1 MFAKTCI
8 KKSKHQ
14 QYVSLKKIIM
24 KKILVF
30 TLCIAFSF
38 IATAQT
44 FNLNTPLP
52 EDESIRKGVLE
63 NGITYYIHNTSV
75 TKDVASYYIIQ
86 NVGSVLEKDNQQ
98 GLAHFLEHMAFNGT
112 RDFPGKGI
120 LDKMQEHG
128 LVFGKDINAY
138 TSFDETVYNI
148 NNIPATPELIDTGLT
163 VLQNWSNYLSLTED
177 EIDSER
183 GVVKEEWRTRQ
194 SGGMRVLQQ
203 TIGTMFNNSAYSGR
217 LPIGKMDIIE
227 GFEYKALR
235 DFYHD
240 WYRTDLQAIAIIG
253 DVNVDEIESKIKAK
267 FSSIPAVK
275 NPIER
280 TQVRI
285 EDNEE
290 LIYDMGMDIEVK
302 SSNISFA
309 IRHDKSLKNETIV
322 DLKESLLNGMVTS
335 IISTRLNE
343 ISQKPDAPYLYAGVN
358 YGSLS
363 RLNNQFSVRVVPK
376 PNMQHKAFELVMSEV
391 NRAVKFGFTKA
402 EISRV
407 VSEYTGSYENQIA
420 GLGNRSHGQIVR
432 AIQTNYLENSH
443 LTDLA
448 KEFEVANVIFGQ
460 LTQKELLA
468 QVQKLYTINNRS
480 VVVTGVEGNKN
491 LTKEE
496 ALTIITTVENDS
508 SLQGYAEETNT
519 KSLMSG
525 VDLVAGTIVSEKVDK
540 EIGSTIFTLSNGI
553 QVHYKFVDKNKNDVS
568 LSAFSYGGQSLVAVE
583 DLPSTALLGGVIQ
596 SSGLG
601 EFSAIDL
608 PKILAG
614 KKASSRVSIGDINET
629 VSGSSST
636 KDVETMMQ
644 LVNLRYTKPRFD
656 ENAYNVLM
664 QNVSAFLIR
673 KSEQIQSKMQDSVT
687 TILYGK
693 NHPTERLFDENFVSE
708 MSFEKMKGIYESR
721 FGNPGD
727 FTFFIVG
734 DVTKDTIKPLIEKYI
749 ASLPT
754 TDDKENWKDN
764 STSWIQDKIDKDV
777 FLEMKDPKTSVSVVV
792 KNDIKYTLKNS
803 ILMKTLGDILQLR
816 YTESLREEEGGTY
829 GARTRG
835 SLSRRPVEE
844 ATISVNFDC
853 NPDLAEKLI
862 AIVHKEIEALKDGNI
877 KQVDLDKTLTNY
889 LKEREESKNYNR
901 FQMSLLQRSVLDGY
915 NMNDPK
921 NYEDI
926 VNSITIKDLEKISKK
941 LLKNSKSYEIVFKP
955 KS

>member
-1 MFAKTCI
+1 
-8 KKSKHQ
+8 
-14 QYVSLKKIIM
+14 M
-24 KKILVF
+24 KKILLL
-30 TLCIAFSF
+30 TLCIAFNH
-38 IATAQT
+38 IAIAQT
-44 FNLNTPLP
+44 LNLEMPLP
-52 EDESIRKGVLE
+52 EEQTIIKGVLE
-63 NGITYYIHNTSV
+63 NGLTYYIHDTKV

-120 LDKMQEHG
+120 LNKMQEHG
-128 LVFGKDINAY
+128 LVFGRDINAY
-138 TSFDETVYNI
+138 TSFDETVYNV
-148 NNIPATPELIDTGLT
+148 NNIPTTPELIDTGLSI
-163 VLQNWSNYLSLTED
+163 LHNWSNYLSLTED

-203 TIGTMFNNSAYSGR
+203 TIGTSFNNSIYSER
-217 LPIGKMDIIE
+217 LPIGKMDVIE

-253 DVNVDEIESKIKAK
+253 DVNVAEIEAKIKAL

-280 TQVRI
+280 TEFRI

-290 LIYDMGMDIEVK
+290 LIYDIGMDKEVT

-309 IRHDKSLKNETIV
+309 IRHDKSLKNENLG
-322 DLKESLLNGMVTS
+322 DLKESLLNGMATS

-343 ISQKPDAPYLYAGVN
+343 ISQNADSPLLFAGVR

-363 RLNNQFSVRVVPK
+363 RLNNQFSAQIVPK
-376 PNMQHKAFELVMSEV
+376 PNMQYEAFELVMSEI

-402 EISRV
+402 EMNRV
-407 VSEYTGSYENQIA
+407 VSEYTSSYENQIA
-420 GLGNRSHGQIVR
+420 GFGNRSHGQIVR
-432 AIQTNYLENSH
+432 GIQTNYLENSH
-443 LTDLA
+443 LTDIK
-448 KEFEVANVIFGQ
+448 KEFEIAKVLFKQ
-460 LTQKELLA
+460 LTQEELLA
-468 QVQKLYTINNRS
+468 QLQSLYLTTNRS

-491 LTKEE
+491 LTKED
-496 ALTIITTVENDS
+496 ALAIINKVENDKT
-508 SLQGYAEETNT
+508 LEGYKEETNV
-519 KSLMSG
+519 KPLMSG
-525 VDLVAGTIVSEKVDK
+525 VDLVSGSIVSEKEDE

-553 QVHYKFVDKNKNDVS
+553 KVHYKFADKNKNDVN
-568 LSAFSYGGQSLVAVE
+568 LSAVSYGGQSLLENE
-583 DLPSTALLGGVIQ
+583 DLPSTALLGNVVQ
-596 SSGLG
+596 MSGLG

-614 KKASSRVSIGDINET
+614 KKANSRVSIGSTSET

-644 LVNLRYTKPRFD
+644 LVNLRFTKPRFD
-656 ENAYNVLM
+656 ENSYNVMM
-664 QNVSAFLIR
+664 QQVDAFLIR

-693 NHPTERLFDENFVSE
+693 NHPTERLFDKEFMAD
-708 MSFEKMKGIYESR
+708 MSFDKMKKIYTSR
-721 FGNPGD
+721 FNNAGD

-734 DVTKDTIKPLIEKYI
+734 DVEKETIKPLLEKYI

-754 TDDKENWKDN
+754 TDEKENWKDN
-764 STSWIQDKIDKDV
+764 SVDWVTNKIDKDV
-777 FLEMKDPKTSVSVVV
+777 YLEMKDPKTNVRLVI
-792 KNDIKYTLKNS
+792 KNDMEYSLKNS
-803 ILMKTLGDILQLR
+803 ILMRAIGDILQLR

-829 GARTRG
+829 GARARG
-835 SLSRRPVEE
+835 SLSKRPDEE
-844 ATISVNFDC
+844 GTISVSFDC
-853 NPDLAEKLI
+853 NPELAEKLI
-862 AIVHKEIEALKDGNI
+862 DIVHKEIDNLKNGDI
-877 KQVDLDKTLTNY
+877 QQADLDKTLTNF
-889 LKEREESKNYNR
+889 LKSREESKNYNR
-901 FQMSLLQRSVLDGY
+901 YQMSLLQNSVLEGY

-926 VNSITIKDLEKISKK
+926 VNSITIEDIKNITEELLED
-941 LLKNSKSYEIVFKP
+941 SKSYEIVFKP
-955 KS
+955 KE

>member
-1 MFAKTCI
+1 
-8 KKSKHQ
+8 
-14 QYVSLKKIIM
+14 M
-24 KKILVF
+24 KKVLLF
-30 TLCIAFSF
+30 TLCIAFNYNAF
-38 IATAQT
+38 AQAI
-44 FNLNTPLP
+44 NLEMPLP
-52 EDESIRKGVLE
+52 EEQSIKKGVLE
-63 NGITYYIHNTSV
+63 NGMTYYIHDTKV

-148 NNIPATPELIDTGLT
+148 NNIPTTPELIDTGLS
-163 VLQNWSNYLSLTED
+163 VLHNWSNYLSLTDE

-203 TIGTMFNNSAYSGR
+203 TIGTMFNNSIYSER
-217 LPIGKMDIIE
+217 LPIGKMDIVE
-227 GFEYKALR
+227 GFEYTALR
-235 DFYHD
+235 DFYYD

-253 DVNVDEIESKIKAK
+253 DVNVDEIEQKIKTL
-267 FSSIPAVK
+267 FSTIPAVK

-280 TQVRI
+280 TEVRI

-290 LIYDMGMDIEVK
+290 LIYDMGMDKEVT
-302 SSNISFA
+302 SSNIAFA
-309 IRHDKSLKNETIV
+309 IRHDKSLKNETLG

-335 IISTRLNE
+335 IISTRLDE
-343 ISQKPDAPYLYAGVN
+343 INQKPESPLLYAAVN

-363 RLNNQFSVRVVPK
+363 RLNNQFSARIVPK
-376 PNMQHKAFELVMSEV
+376 PNMQYKAFELVISEI

-402 EISRV
+402 EIGRV
-407 VSEYTGSYENQIA
+407 VAEYTGSYENQIA

-432 AIQTNYLENSH
+432 AMQTNYLENAH
-443 LTDLA
+443 ITDLS
-448 KEFEVANVIFGQ
+448 KEFEVAKIIFSQ
-460 LTQKELLA
+460 LTQKELLV
-468 QVQKLYTINNRS
+468 QTQKLYLKNNRS
-480 VVVTGVEGNKN
+480 LVVTGVEGNKN
-491 LTKEE
+491 LTKED
-496 ALTIITTVENDS
+496 ALAIISKVENDAT
-508 SLQGYAEETNT
+508 LEGYVEEENT

-525 VDLVAGTIVSEKVDK
+525 VDLTAGSIVSEKENK

-553 QVHYKFVDKNKNDVS
+553 QVHYKFVDKNKNDVN
-568 LSAFSYGGQSLVAVE
+568 LSAVSYGGQSLVELE
-583 DLPSTALLGGVIQ
+583 DLPSAEMLGGVLQ

-608 PKILAG
+608 PKVLAG
-614 KKASSRVSIGDINET
+614 KKASSRVSVGNTSET

-644 LVNLRYTKPRFD
+644 LINLRFTKPRFD
-656 ENAYNVLM
+656 ETAYKVLM
-664 QNVSAFLIR
+664 QQVDAYLIR

-693 NHPTERLFDENFVSE
+693 NHPTERLFDKEYMAD
-708 MSFEKMKGIYESR
+708 MSFDKMKGIYASR
-721 FGNPGD
+721 FGNAGD

-734 DVTKDTIKPLIEKYI
+734 DVPKETIKPLLENYI
-749 ASLPT
+749 ASIPT
-754 TDDKENWKDN
+754 TTERENWKDN
-764 STSWIQDKIDKDV
+764 STSWMSDKIDKDV
-777 FLEMKDPKTSVSVVV
+777 FLEMKDPKTSVRVVI
-792 KNDIKYTLKNS
+792 KNDMEYSLKNS
-803 ILMKTLGDILQLR
+803 ILMRAMGDVLQLR

-829 GARTRG
+829 GARSRG
-835 SLSRRPVEE
+835 SISRRPTQE
-844 ATISVNFDC
+844 ASISVNFDC

-862 AIVHKEIEALKDGNI
+862 SIVNKEIEAI
-877 KQVDLDKTLTNY
+877 KNGDIQQADLDKTLTNY
-889 LKEREESKNYNR
+889 LKEKEESKNYNR
-901 FQMSLLQRSVLDGY
+901 FDMSLLKNYVMEGY

-921 NYEDI
+921 NYQDI
-926 VNSITIKDLEKISKK
+926 VNDITAKDLQNIAKK
-941 LLKNSKSYEIVFKP
+941 LIKNSKSYEIVFKP
-955 KS
+955 KE